1 MKHKFPYPVKALLI
15 VGLISL
21 LSLSCAVLGKKERV
35 STVPISL
42 PEQVTSEMERKAQAP
57 EQAPP
62 VTGEEAARRIR
73 PLPGLHEM
81 AGMLKT
87 IYFDYDKS
95 NIRSDQ
101 RTGLDKNAEFL
112 LINPEVN
119 VLLEGHCDERG
130 TVEYNF
136 ALGGRR
142 ATSVK
147 DYMIKKGIVEHRLA
161 TLSKGEEEPAAPGHN
176 EEVWAKNRRVEFIFI
191 E

>member
-21 LSLSCAVLGKKERV
+21 LSLSCGVLRKKERV

-42 PEQVTSEMERKAQAP
+42 PEQVTSDMERKGQVP

-73 PLPGLHEM
+73 PLPSLHEM

-87 IYFDYDKS
+87 VYFDYDKS

-101 RTGLDKNAEFL
+101 RTGLDKNVEFL

-161 TLSKGEEEPAAPGHN
+161 TLSKGEEESVVPGHN
-176 EEVWAKNRRVEFIFI
+176 EEAWTKNRRVEFIFI

>member
-1 MKHKFPYPVKALLI
+1 MKLKFPYPVKALLI
-15 VGLISL
+15 VGSISL
-21 LSLSCAVLGKKERV
+21 LSLSCAVLGKKEGV

-42 PEQVTSEMERKAQAP
+42 PEQVTSEMERKARAP

-161 TLSKGEEEPAAPGHN
+161 TLSKGEEEPIVPGQN
-176 EEVWAKNRRVEFIFI
+176 EGTWAKNRRVEFIFI

>member
-1 MKHKFPYPVKALLI
+1 MKRTCTCPVKALLI

-21 LSLSCAVLGKKERV
+21 MFLSCGVLRREERRGR
-35 STVPISL
+35 TPISQ
-42 PEQVTSEMERKAQAP
+42 PEQVTSEMERKA
-57 EQAPP
+57 QAPP

-73 PLPGLHEM
+73 PLPSLHEM

-101 RTGLDKNAEFL
+101 RTGLDKNVEFL

-147 DYMIKKGIVEHRLA
+147 DYMVKKGIVEHRLA
-161 TLSKGEEEPAAPGHN
+161 MLSKGEEEPVVPGHN
-176 EEVWAKNRRVEFIFI
+176 EEVWTKNRRVEFIFI

>member
-1 MKHKFPYPVKALLI
+1 MKRMCTYPVEALLI

-21 LSLSCAVLGKKERV
+21 LSLSCGVLSKKERV
-35 STVPISL
+35 STIPISQ
-42 PEQVTSEMERKAQAP
+42 PEQVTSDIERKAQV
-57 EQAPP
+57 PP

-73 PLPGLHEM
+73 PLPSLHEM

-95 NIRSDQ
+95 SIRDDQ
-101 RTGLDKNAEFL
+101 RPGLDQNVEFL
-112 LINPEVN
+112 LINPDIN

-147 DYMIKKGIVEHRLA
+147 DYMIKKGIVERRLA
-161 TLSKGEEEPAAPGHN
+161 TLSKGEEEPVVPGHN
-176 EEVWAKNRRVEFIFI
+176 EEVWTKNRRVEFIFI